1 MNTENELVIRASI
14 AIDKWIDENLNL
26 SSGDL
31 ARVVIAEL
39 REDLNIN
46 KVITKEYKNA
56 STATF
61 RLHNQANT

>member
-14 AIDKWIDENLNL
+14 AIDKWIDENLKL

-46 KVITKEYKNA
+46 KVIAKEYKND
-56 STATF
+56 
-61 RLHNQANT
+61 